1 MLIATTLPNP
11 LTRTAPM
18 YFCAHQE
25 EYAQSLRT
33 LCGTGVVLAD
43 VQGVQKELMKRKRYI
58 DITGNLINHP
68 NDYLARI
75 QGQVLDTVLKP

>member
-1 MLIATTLPNP
+1 
-11 LTRTAPM
+11 M
-18 YFCAHQE
+18 YFSAHQE
-25 EYAQSLRT
+25 EYAQSLYP
-33 LCGTGVVLAD
+33 LAGAGVVVAD

-58 DITGNLINHP
+58 DITGNLLNHP